1 MTSGLETS
9 DSRIVISSEALKS
22 LSFAFK
28 WSMSGTPKREAC
40 YLNNLRASP
49 PFTKIDAERR
59 SSAFINRL
67 LETLLP
73 ARLHAASALSA
84 PAGHLPLEGKA
95 GDTGETCHRK
105 LSGIAPQAN
114 PEV

>member
-1 MTSGLETS
+1 MTS

-28 WSMSGTPKREAC
+28 WSMSGTPQTESLLSQTFGHR
-40 YLNNLRASP
+40 

-59 SSAFINRL
+59 SGAFINRL

-84 PAGHLPLEGKA
+84 PTGHLPLEGKA
-95 GDTGETCHRK
+95 DDMRETCYQETFGHRPV
-105 LSGIAPQAN
+105 SSS
-114 PEV
+114 

>member
-28 WSMSGTPKREAC
+28 WSMSGAPKREAC

-49 PFTKIDAERR
+49 LLQKSTR
-59 SSAFINRL
+59 SG
-67 LETLLP
+67 
-73 ARLHAASALSA
+73 ARVLS
-84 PAGHLPLEGKA
+84 
-95 GDTGETCHRK
+95 
-105 LSGIAPQAN
+105 
-114 PEV
+114 

>member
-1 MTSGLETS
+1 MTS

-28 WSMSGTPKREAC
+28 WSMSGPPPNGKPVISITFGHR
-40 YLNNLRASP
+40 

-59 SSAFINRL
+59 SGAFINRL

-95 GDTGETCHRK
+95 GDTGEACHRK
-105 LSGIAPQAN
+105 LSDIAPRTN
-114 PEV
+114 PEP

>member
-1 MTSGLETS
+1 MG
-9 DSRIVISSEALKS
+9 S
-22 LSFAFK
+22 LLSQTFGHRPLYK
-28 WSMSGTPKREAC
+28 
-40 YLNNLRASP
+40 N
-49 PFTKIDAERR
+49 RR
-59 SSAFINRL
+59 SGAFINRL

-105 LSGIAPQAN
+105 LSGIAPFRH
-114 PEV
+114 PERRETSYVR